1 MNDIYTL
8 PMDTFI
14 AGQTREYVW
23 ELFKSDR
30 TPFSTDGCT
39 AYFSV
44 CNYSDRNSCVLAKSA
59 EIKIKLDGNIVTVN
73 IPSGATENLD
83 GKYIYQLKIEDM
95 DNNVEI
101 MQGVWIVHETIDCD
115 SHKSGR

>member
-44 CNYSDRNSCVLAKSA
+44 CNYSDRNSCV
-59 EIKIKLDGNIVTVN
+59 
-73 IPSGATENLD
+73 
-83 GKYIYQLKIEDM
+83 
-95 DNNVEI
+95 
-101 MQGVWIVHETIDCD
+101 WIVHETIDCD